1 MTAAASDLQNRNVL
15 LICPEF
21 PYSYWSFKEP
31 FRIQGIKNM
40 NPPLGLL
47 TVAALLP
54 PSWTLRLVDEG
65 VRKVTPADWDF
76 CDMVMLTAMI
86 VQQDEAVALIRE
98 AKRRGKTVVVGG
110 PHASSVPEVMLD
122 AGADIV
128 VKGEAETTI
137 DLLLDALD
145 RNETGVVIQEPHKP
159 DITLSPIPRWDLI
172 DIRDYNMM
180 SVQTSRGC
188 PFDCEFCDIVNL
200 YGRKPRY
207 KTPEQFLA
215 ELEALFQLGHR
226 GSVFISDD
234 NFIGNKQNAKAL
246 LEALVPWM
254 ENHGKPFGFFCQ
266 ASINLGQEPELV
278 GLMTEVC
285 IGDVFIG
292 IETPNEDS
300 LRITGKIHNL
310 RNPIAENLDYLIRN
324 GLSVLGSFII
334 GLEGE
339 KPGAA
344 QRLCAFIEKTA
355 MPVVMINLLGALPN
369 TRLHQRLKNE
379 GRLKNNAD
387 ITDTLVGHMNFIPDR
402 PEEEI
407 VAEYYYAIDYLY
419 EPSRLMTRAYRN
431 LMKLRPTRAAL
442 AEARGEQSRPLPVKR
457 ALPPLKRQIK
467 DLKLVLRI
475 FWRHGF
481 VAAHRGQFWRQL
493 ISVWSKN
500 PSRLRRYFIFLGY
513 AEGLYEFRRQAKQW
527 RKLRGL

>member
-1 MTAAASDLQNRNVL
+1 MTTTESDPKNRNVL
-15 LICPEF
+15 LVCPEF
-21 PYSYWSFKEP
+21 PYSYWSFKES
-31 FRIQGIKNM
+31 FQLQGIKTM

-47 TVAALLP
+47 TLATLLP

-65 VRKVTPADWDF
+65 VRKVTPEDWDF

-86 VQQDEAVALIRE
+86 VQQDEAVSLIRE

-128 VKGEAETTI
+128 VRGEAETTI
-137 DLLLDALD
+137 DSLLEALEKG
-145 RNETGVVIQEPHKP
+145 ETGVVIEETYKP
-159 DITLSPIPRWDLI
+159 DMALSPIPRWDLV
-172 DIRDYNMM
+172 DFRDYNMM

-215 ELEALFQLGHR
+215 ELETLFKLGHR

-234 NFIGNKQNAKAL
+234 NFIGNKENARAL
-246 LEALVPWM
+246 LEALIPWM

-278 GLMTEVC
+278 DLMTEACV
-285 IGDVFIG
+285 GDVFIG

-300 LRITGKIHNL
+300 LRIIGKMHNL
-310 RNPIAENLDYLIRN
+310 RNPIEENLDYLIRN

-339 KPGAA
+339 KKGAA
-344 QRLCAFIEKTA
+344 ERLCAFIEEA
-355 MPVVMINLLGALPN
+355 DMPVVMINLLGALPN
-369 TRLHQRLKNE
+369 TRLHQRLKKE
-379 GRLKNNAD
+379 GRLKDNAD
-387 ITDTLVGHMNFIPDR
+387 IIDTQVGHMNFIPDR

-407 VAEYYYAIDYLY
+407 AAEYFYAIDFLY
-419 EPSRLMTRAYRN
+419 EPSRLMARAYRN

-442 AEARGEQSRPLPVKR
+442 AEARGEKPKPMPVPR

-481 VAAHRGQFWRQL
+481 VAGYRGQFWRQL
-493 ISVWSKN
+493 INVRRKN

-513 AEGLYEFRRQAKQW
+513 AESLYDFRRQAQEW
-527 RKLRGL
+527 SRLRK